1 MTFSQ
6 ELKTALKPRHLLNHP
21 FYAAW
26 NEGKLSRETIRDYAE
41 QYAKHVDMFSRH
53 IGLTY
58 AQCDDVDARRMLLEN
73 MSEEEGV
80 YDGKVLEDHPTLWRN
95 FAKGMGAT
103 DASIN
108 DAPMSD
114 AVKNLIETMR
124 ENAAS
129 SYAEGLCSLYT
140 YEHQVPEIAETKIK
154 GLKEHYGGDQ
164 PATLKFFQVHQEA
177 DIHHREVC
185 EKLIDALPAE
195 THKEA
200 KAAAMSTAD
209 ALWDFLSG
217 MMKRAQARGELTGM
231 TCPAAA

>member
-1 MTFSQ
+1 MSFSA
-6 ELKTALKPRHLLNHP
+6 ELKAALQPRHLLNHP

-26 NEGKLSRETIRDYAE
+26 NEGALSRETIRDYAE
-41 QYAKHVDMFSRH
+41 QYAKHVDQFSRH

-80 YDGKVLEDHPTLWRN
+80 YGEEIRDDHPTLWRN

-103 DASIN
+103 DESIN
-108 DAPMSD
+108 NAETSD
-114 AVKNLIETMR
+114 AIKNVIETLR

-140 YEHQVPEIAETKIK
+140 YEYQVPEIAETKIK
-154 GLKEHYGGDQ
+154 GLKQHYGGDQ
-164 PATLKFFQVHQEA
+164 PETLKFFQVHQEA
-177 DIHHREVC
+177 DIVHREVC

-209 ALWDFLSG
+209 ALWDFLTG

>member
-1 MTFSQ
+1 MSFSA
-6 ELKTALKPRHLLNHP
+6 ELKAALKSRHLLNHP

-26 NEGKLSRETIRDYAE
+26 NEGALSRETIRDYAE
-41 QYAKHVDMFSRH
+41 QYAHHVDRFSRH
-53 IGLTY
+53 MGLTY
-58 AQCDDVDARRMLLEN
+58 AQCDDVGARRLLLEN

-80 YDGKVLEDHPTLWRN
+80 YGEQVLDDHPTLWRN

-103 DASIN
+103 DDSIN
-108 DAPMSD
+108 NAALADCTR
-114 AVKNLIETMR
+114 NLIETLQ
-124 ENAAS
+124 ENAKS

-154 GLKEHYGGDQ
+154 GLKEFYGGDQ
-164 PATLKFFQVHQEA
+164 AATLKFFEVHQAA
-177 DIHHREVC
+177 DIVHREVC
-185 EKLIDALPAE
+185 EKLIDALPAT

-217 MMKRAQARGELTGM
+217 MMKRAQARGEMPGVA
-231 TCPAAA
+231 CAA